1 MNREELRGL
10 VLRSLRK
17 QGFRMRQGSLI
28 GPNTADKAALRRLHE
43 TAVAHKIERSAPGLR
58 SQEHRLLRYIA
69 AGSDVQ
75 PDAISPRLIEVKPDS
90 DEELLFRYVALHW
103 SIPTSSG
110 YGRRLRFI
118 VLDDHNNKLI
128 GLIGLCDP
136 VFSLKVR
143 DEWIGWDHIARRTQL
158 RNVIDAFVLG
168 AVPPYSM
175 LLCGKLVAMLACST
189 EVRDRFR
196 RKYSQTTS
204 IIRRAEPDARIALLT
219 TMSALGRSSIYNRLT
234 FGDRHLLRSVGF
246 SQGSGEFHFSNG
258 LYSSL
263 FDYVTRYSEPT
274 AKQEKWGEGF
284 RNRREVIRKALIKL
298 ELSSELLYHGIQ
310 REVFVAPLAS
320 NAREFLRG
328 EHRKLRW
335 YDQGCTQ
342 LVDHFRSRW
351 LSKRVAWDASYQHFD
366 PETFRLWP
374 ARGAK

>member
-17 QGFRMRQGSLI
+17 QGFRMRSGSLI

-58 SQEHRLLRYIA
+58 SREQRLLGYIA
-69 AGSDVQ
+69 AGSDVR

-90 DEELLFRYVALHW
+90 EEELLFRYVALHW

-118 VLDDHNNKLI
+118 VLDDHNKKLI

-136 VFSLKVR
+136 VFSLRVR
-143 DEWIGWDHIARRTQL
+143 DEWIGWDHNARRTQL

-196 RKYSQTTS
+196 RKYSNTKS

-234 FGDRHLLRSVGF
+234 FGDRHLLHSVGF

-298 ELSSELLYHGIQ
+298 KLSSELIYHGIQ

-328 EHRKLRW
+328 EHRKLHW
-335 YDQGCTQ
+335 YDQDCTQ
-342 LVDHFRSRW
+342 LVEHFRSRW
-351 LSKRVAWDASYQHFD
+351 LSRRVAWDTSYQHFD

-374 ARGAK
+374 PRGEK

>member
-1 MNREELRGL
+1 MNREELRSL

-17 QGFRMRQGSLI
+17 QGFRMRAGRLI
-28 GPNTADKAALRRLHE
+28 GPDAADKAALRRLHE

-58 SQEHRLLRYIA
+58 SHERRLIGYIA
-69 AGSDVQ
+69 AGAEVQ
-75 PDAISPRLIEVKPDS
+75 PYAISPRLVEVKPGS
-90 DEELLFRYVALHW
+90 EEELLFRYVALHW
-103 SIPTSSG
+103 TIPTSSG

-118 VLDDHNNKLI
+118 VLDNYNNKLI

-143 DEWIGWDHIARRTQL
+143 DEWIGWDHTGRRTRL
-158 RNVIDAFVLG
+158 RNVMDAFVLG

-175 LLCGKLVAMLACST
+175 LLCGKLITMLACST
-189 EVRDRFR
+189 EVRDRFH
-196 RKYSQTTS
+196 RKYSQARS
-204 IIRRAEPDARIALLT
+204 IIRRADPDARVALLT

-234 FGDRHLLRSVGF
+234 FDKRHLLRSVGF

-263 FDYVTRYSEPT
+263 FDYVTRYSEAT
-274 AKQEKWGEGF
+274 AKQPKWGDGF

-298 ELSSELLYHGIQ
+298 KLSSELIYHGIQ

-328 EHRKLRW
+328 EHRKLLW
-335 YDQGCTQ
+335 YDHDCEK
-342 LVDHFRSRW
+342 LVEYFRSRW
-351 LSKRVAWDASYQHFD
+351 LSKRVAWDDSYQHFA
-366 PETFRLWP
+366 PESFRLWP
-374 ARGAK
+374 GQGGE

>member
-1 MNREELRGL
+1 MRAGRL
-10 VLRSLRK
+10 V
-17 QGFRMRQGSLI
+17 
-28 GPNTADKAALRRLHE
+28 GPDTSDKAAVRRLHE

-58 SQEHRLLRYIA
+58 SQEDKLLRYIA
-69 AGSDVQ
+69 AGNEVQ
-75 PDAISPRLIEVKPDS
+75 PEAISPRLVEVKPDS
-90 DEELLFRYVALHW
+90 EEELLFRYVALHW

-118 VLDDHNNKLI
+118 VLDDHNKKLI

-136 VFSLKVR
+136 VFSMKVR

-158 RNVIDAFVLG
+158 RNVMDAFVLG
-168 AVPPYSM
+168 AVPPYAE

-196 RKYSQTTS
+196 RKYSRTTS

-234 FGDRHLLRSVGF
+234 FDDRHLLRSVGF

-298 ELSSELLYHGIQ
+298 KLSSELIYHGIK

-320 NAREFLRG
+320 NTREFLRG
-328 EHRKLRW
+328 EHHKLRW
-335 YDQGCTQ
+335 YDQDCEQ
-342 LVDHFRSRW
+342 LVEHFRSRW
-351 LSKRVAWDASYQHFD
+351 LFKRVAWDASYQHFD
-366 PETFRLWP
+366 PESFRLWP
-374 ARGAK
+374 ARGQSE